1 MTCTVTVD
9 WAWSAAGRRP
19 CVGSWRT
26 RACMSSA
33 MTTATPESRPATPFA
48 PPYTAVE
55 LAEDAVGILDPYVS
69 NFQRNAMPQSP
80 RPNSCWLDEPITGE
94 QAMICLHFLGTHLGA
109 TARWVNRFVPVIAA
123 EADLGTCTPHPFA
136 HLMIGQRQALRAA
149 YAALLK
155 ERVAVHLC
163 PGMVG
168 QLPCWSG
175 HIAATAAMSYRVMP
189 MCGRCV
195 TSGCAP
201 REANPSTQL
210 LATLLIHSSGLWCAS
225 TGTDGTRRTGTT
237 ASTGTAARKDACGGS
252 RLRSYRS
259 KADPASA
266 RVEKLRA
273 WFAPT
278 DGEDALWLWLP
289 RCSW

>member
-1 MTCTVTVD
+1 MYGRSSEISNSKWPDALREVLKL
-9 WAWSAAGRRP
+9 ALLHRNAGRRVRHRLP
-19 CVGSWRT
+19 VSSSQDTSGLAAMLRTTNGKYAGRGPKCGTTSRMEGEVSTLHRNGRLGLVGSRPETLCWQLADSGLYVIRYDNRDT
-26 RACMSSA
+26 GISSQ
-33 MTTATPESRPATPFA
+33 
-48 PPYTAVE
+48 PYTAVE
-55 LAEDAVGILDPYVS
+55 LAEDAVGS
-69 NFQRNAMPQSP
+69 TSFQRNAMPQSP

-94 QAMICLHFLGTHLGA
+94 QAMICLRGPTRDRPLGQ
-109 TARWVNRFVPVIAA
+109 PVRAGDRRRGRPRDVYPA
-123 EADLGTCTPHPFA
+123 PFA

-201 REANPSTQL
+201 R
-210 LATLLIHSSGLWCAS
+210 
-225 TGTDGTRRTGTT
+225 RRTR
-237 ASTGTAARKDACGGS
+237 APSS
-252 RLRSYRS
+252 LR
-259 KADPASA
+259 P
-266 RVEKLRA
+266 
-273 WFAPT
+273 
-278 DGEDALWLWLP
+278 
-289 RCSW
+289 C

>member
-1 MTCTVTVD
+1 M
-9 WAWSAAGRRP
+9 
-19 CVGSWRT
+19 
-26 RACMSSA
+26 
-33 MTTATPESRPATPFA
+33 
-48 PPYTAVE
+48 
-55 LAEDAVGILDPYVS
+55 GILDPYVS

-94 QAMICLHFLGTHLGA
+94 QAMICLHFGDPPGRDRPLGQPVRAGDRRRGRPRDVYPAPLRAPDDRPAAGPPRRLRGPAQGA
-109 TARWVNRFVPVIAA
+109 GGRSSVPWHGRPTPMLVRSYRRDSGNVIPRH
-123 EADLGTCTPHPFA
+123 ADV
-136 HLMIGQRQALRAA
+136 RALRN
-149 YAALLK
+149 
-155 ERVAVHLC
+155 ERL
-163 PGMVG
+163 
-168 QLPCWSG
+168 
-175 HIAATAAMSYRVMP
+175 R
-189 MCGRCV
+189 
-195 TSGCAP
+195 P

-252 RLRSYRS
+252 RLRSNRS